1 MPTIYRLGQKV
12 DHYELL
18 QSLGQRA
25 AGSVYLA
32 RDYDSQQQVVLKFPS
47 DDLIGGA
54 AVFARYRREAEI
66 GRLLDH
72 PLLQHHVNQDEIRS
86 RDYLVLE
93 YIPGRNLR
101 SLMKDRAPL
110 LLTTQEILDI
120 MLPVCDVLVYV
131 HKHGII
137 HQDIKPENVLVLDTG
152 EIRLID
158 FGIALREKEGRRF
171 RRDYAEF
178 IGTPDY
184 MAPERLLGKR
194 GDVRTDVY
202 SVGVMLYELFCGRTP
217 FPVLDDTT
225 AVVSHN
231 VSDDPPDILQFNP
244 DLSPALA
251 TVIMHAVR
259 RDAEMRYASLHAL
272 LADLTDLSA
281 VVPARYVPA
290 PPKSVRRYW
299 PFIRVFLMI
308 ISIMLVMFLFG
319 ILAQFAHH
327 IR

>member
-1 MPTIYRLGQKV
+1 MPTIYRQGQKV

-18 QSLGQRA
+18 HTLGRDA
-25 AGSVYLA
+25 AGVYLA
-32 RDYDSQQQVVLKFPS
+32 CDLHSQRQVVLKFPS

-66 GRLLDH
+66 GRHLDH
-72 PLLQHHVNQDEIRS
+72 PLLQHHVNQNETRS
-86 RDYLVLE
+86 RDYLALE

-101 SLMKDRAPL
+101 SLMQERAPA

-131 HKHGII
+131 HKCGVI
-137 HQDIKPENVLVLDTG
+137 HQDIKPENVLVLDNG

-158 FGIALREKEGRRF
+158 FGIALWEKERSRF
-171 RRDYAEF
+171 RRGYSEF

-194 GDVRTDVY
+194 GDVCSDVY

-217 FPVLDDTT
+217 FQALDDTT
-225 AVVSHN
+225 ALMSHN
-231 VSDDPPDILQFNP
+231 ISDDPPNILQFNAE
-244 DLSPALA
+244 LSPALA

-259 RDAEMRYASLHAL
+259 RDAGMRYASLHAL
-272 LADLTDLSA
+272 LADLRNLSA
-281 VVPARYVPA
+281 VVPAQYVPA
-290 PPKSVRRYW
+290 SPKPVRRYW
-299 PFIRVFLMI
+299 PVIRVFLIIVAILLVMI
-308 ISIMLVMFLFG
+308 IFG
-319 ILAQFAHH
+319 VFAQFAHH